1 MKTITP
7 KNGTAAMDILGALEL
22 EHEKSLMVEEESCSI
37 DIPLQQMFDEF
48 MTFISKT
55 DFE

>member
-7 KNGTAAMDILGALEL
+7 KNGTAAMSILSSLEL
-22 EHEKSLMVEEESCSI
+22 EHERTMLKDESRLI
-37 DIPLQQMFDEF
+37 EIPLQQMFDEF
-48 MTFISKT
+48 MVFISKT

>member
-7 KNGTAAMDILGALEL
+7 KNGTAALSILGALEM
-22 EHEKSLMVEEESCSI
+22 EHENMSEDKKCSI
-37 DIPLQQMFDEF
+37 DVPLQQMFDEF
-48 MTFISKT
+48 MLFISKT